1 MDTEQL
7 TLHLNIQHQKSEQL
21 LTLLAEENQALVERD
36 IDKIETLA
44 RAKQNIL
51 SELATADQQIKQ
63 LVTSI
68 NELPAELMKL
78 KDTIVDNIAKG
89 QLQNEINGKAIA
101 LGINSLERLQTSLIR
116 KRAGNSMTYNQ
127 KGKTRGGGS
136 RGSYISA

>member
-7 TLHLNIQHQKSEQL
+7 TLQLNIQYQKSEQL
-21 LTLLAEENQALVERD
+21 LTLLTEENKALVERD

-44 RAKQNIL
+44 RDKQKIL

-78 KDTIVDNIAKG
+78 KNVIVDNITKG
-89 QLQNEINGKAIA
+89 QLQNDINGKAIA

-127 KGKTRGGGS
+127 KGKTRGGGI